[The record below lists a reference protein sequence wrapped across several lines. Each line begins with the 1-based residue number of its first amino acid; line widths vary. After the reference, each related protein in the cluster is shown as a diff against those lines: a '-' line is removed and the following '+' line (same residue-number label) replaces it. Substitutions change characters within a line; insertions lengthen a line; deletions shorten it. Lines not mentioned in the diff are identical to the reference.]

1 MKDHSIPLTNLPPEQ
16 EAIRAKCFHPSGRFE
31 EFSIE
36 DVEQSIPRH
45 FEKIARLYPHR
56 IAVKTRKRALTYDD
70 LNQAANRVAHSIIE
84 RRGEANE
91 PIALLLENDA
101 PMIAAILGA
110 LKAGKMYV
118 PLDAS
123 YPRASLAY
131 ILDDSAA
138 RVVVTNTEN
147 LHLARELAHSGL
159 ELVNLDDIDGNS
171 PAPNPDLT
179 ISPESLVY
187 ILYTSGSTG
196 KPKGV
201 VHNHR
206 NVLHEIMNYT
216 DAVHIGVDDRLALL
230 SSPSFADAVRTTY
243 GALLNGA
250 GLYPLNIRAEGL
262 ARLGDW
268 LIEQEITIYRSVP
281 AVFRQFAGALTGNEN
296 FPRLRA
302 IYSAGDT
309 VSKHD
314 IDLYKKHFSPH
325 CIFVNGL
332 GASECLT
339 FCWQF
344 FDKQT
349 RISHSTVPVGHAI
362 EDMEILLLDEDGNR
376 VGFDQ
381 VGEMVVKSRYL
392 SPGYWRKPELT
403 AAAFSDA
410 KGASERT
417 YRTGDLGRMSSDGCL
432 EHLGRKDFQVKIRGY
447 RIEVIEI
454 ETALLGLETIKAAV
468 VVARENGSG
477 NPSTGLPSINSGPD
491 PSTGSGLK
499 AVEGACPEA
508 PRRVE
513 GRTDLRLVAYLVP
526 HERPGPAVHSLRRA
540 LEERLPDYMIPAAF
554 VLLDALPLT
563 PNGKVDRRS
572 LPAPDSTRP
581 ELENPFVA
589 PRSPIEEALA
599 NIWSQV
605 LGLERVG
612 AHDNF
617 FDLGGHS
624 LLATQVISRVR
635 DLYRIEISLRSF
647 FETPTVAQIADAIQR
662 AKDSDAENPAP
673 KIFPV
678 SRQSHRVKAPL

>member
-1 MKDHSIPLTNLPPEQ
+1 MSPEIAMTESLRSCENLPEEQ
-16 EAIRAKCFHPSGRFE
+16 RNIRAKCFHPSGAFI
-31 EFSIE
+31 EFAKTE
-36 DVEQSIPRH
+36 VEQSIPGR
-45 FEKIARLYPHR
+45 FEKIVQRYPHR
-56 IAVKTRKRALTYDD
+56 LAVKTRKRALTYDE
-70 LNQAANRVAHSIIE
+70 LNQAANRAAYAIIE

-110 LKAGKMYV
+110 LKAGKIYV

-131 ILDDSAA
+131 VLEDTGAS
-138 RVVVTNTEN
+138 VVVTDTGN
-147 LHLARELAHSGL
+147 LALARELAHSGL
-159 ELVNLDDIDGNS
+159 ELVNLDDMDGNS
-171 PAPNPDLT
+171 PEPNPDLDV
-179 ISPESLVY
+179 SPETPVY

-216 DAVHIGVDDRLALL
+216 NAVHIGADDRLALF

-262 ARLGDW
+262 AHLGAW

-281 AVFRQFAGALTGNEN
+281 AVFRQFAGALTVNEN
-296 FPRLRA
+296 FPDLRA

-309 VSKHD
+309 VSKAD
-314 IDLYKKHFSPH
+314 IKLYQKYFSPG

-381 VGEMVVKSRYL
+381 VGEVTVKSRYL

-403 AAAFSDA
+403 ATAFSDA
-410 KGASERT
+410 KGGSERT

-432 EHLGRKDFQVKIRGY
+432 EHLGRKDFQMKIRGH
-447 RIEVIEI
+447 RIETGAI
-454 ETALLGLETIKAAV
+454 ETALLELDTIKEAV
-468 VVARENGSG
+468 V
-477 NPSTGLPSINSGPD
+477 
-491 PSTGSGLK
+491 
-499 AVEGACPEA
+499 GAWA
-508 PRRVE
+508 YDS
-513 GRTDLRLVAYLVP
+513 TDLRLVAYIVP
-526 HERPGPAVHSLRRA
+526 DKQPGPKVTALRDFLR
-540 LEERLPDYMIPAAF
+540 EKLPKYMIPSAF

-563 PNGKVDRRS
+563 QNRKVDRRS
-572 LPAPDSTRP
+572 LPAPSQTRP

-589 PRSPIEEALA
+589 PGTDSEGTLA
-599 NIWSQV
+599 AIWSRV
-605 LGLERVG
+605 LGLEQVG
-612 AHDNF
+612 MHDNF

-635 DLYRIEISLRSF
+635 EAYGVEVSLRSF
-647 FETPTVAQIADAIQR
+647 FEAPTVAGIADIIQR
-662 AKDSDAENPAP
+662 AKGSDAENPTA
-673 KIFPV
+673 KISPILREPA
-678 SRQSHRVKAPL
+678 SNKRS

>member
-1 MKDHSIPLTNLPPEQ
+1 MPEQ
-16 EAIRAKCFHPSGRFE
+16 LPAEQKIIRAKCFHPSGSFI
-31 EFSIE
+31 EFTKDE
-36 DVEQSIPRH
+36 VEQSIASR
-45 FEKIARLYPHR
+45 FEKTARRYPNAR
-56 IAVKTRKRALTYDD
+56 AVKSKTQALTYDD
-70 LNQAANRVAHSIIE
+70 LNQAANRVAHAIIE

-101 PMIAAILGA
+101 PMIAAILGV
-110 LKAGKMYV
+110 LKAGKIYV

-147 LHLARELAHSGL
+147 LPLARELAHSGL
-159 ELVNLDDIDGNS
+159 ELVNLDNMDGNS
-171 PAPNPDLT
+171 PAPNPDLA

-216 DAVHIGVDDRLALL
+216 NAVHIGVDDRLALL

-243 GALLNGA
+243 SALLNGA
-250 GLYPLNIRAEGL
+250 GLYPLNIREEGL
-262 ARLGDW
+262 AHLTDW

-281 AVFRQFAGALTGNEN
+281 AVFRQFAGALTGSEK
-296 FPRLRA
+296 FPDLRA
-302 IYSAGDT
+302 IYSAGDS
-309 VSKHD
+309 VSKAD
-314 IDLYKKHFSPH
+314 VELYKKYFSPH

-339 FCWQF
+339 FRWYF
-344 FDKQT
+344 IDKET
-349 RISHSTVPVGHAI
+349 RISRSTVPVGHAL
-362 EDMEILLLDEDGNR
+362 EDMKVHLLDDDGKR
-376 VGFDQ
+376 VVFDQ
-381 VGEMVVKSRYL
+381 VGEMTIESRYL

-410 KGASERT
+410 KGGSERT

-432 EHLGRKDFQVKIRGY
+432 EHLGRKDFQIKIRGH
-447 RIEVIEI
+447 RIEASEV

-477 NPSTGLPSINSGPD
+477 D
-491 PSTGSGLK
+491 PSTGIK
-499 AVEGACPEA
+499 
-508 PRRVE
+508 
-513 GRTDLRLVAYLVP
+513 TDLRLVAYLVP

-540 LEERLPDYMIPAAF
+540 LEERLPDYMIPAVF

-563 PNGKVDRRS
+563 PNGKVDRLA
-572 LPAPDSTRP
+572 LPAPDPTRP
-581 ELENPFVA
+581 ELGNPFVA
-589 PRSPIEEALA
+589 PRSSIEEMIAG
-599 NIWSQV
+599 IWSQV

-612 AHDNF
+612 VHDNF

-624 LLATQVISRVR
+624 LLATQIISRVR
-635 DLYRIEISLRSF
+635 ESCRIELSLRSF
-647 FETPTVAQIADAIQR
+647 FDAPTVAELADVIQKLIDGG
-662 AKDSDAENPAP
+662 AGSATP
-673 KIFPV
+673 KISRVP
-678 SRQSHRVKAPL
+678 RQSRT

>member
-1 MKDHSIPLTNLPPEQ
+1 MREFLRVPEQ
-16 EAIRAKCFHPSGRFE
+16 LPAEQKIIRAKCFHPSGSFI
-31 EFSIE
+31 EFTKDE
-36 DVEQSIPRH
+36 VEQSIPRR
-45 FEKIARLYPHR
+45 FEKIARLHPHR
-56 IAVKTRKRALTYDD
+56 LAVKTRKRALTYDD
-70 LNQAANRVAHSIIE
+70 LNQAANRVAHAIIE

-101 PMIAAILGA
+101 PMIAAILGV

-118 PLDAS
+118 PLDIS
-123 YPRASLAY
+123 YPRASLAH
-131 ILDDSAA
+131 ILEDSGAG
-138 RVVVTNTEN
+138 VVVTDTGSFSSAN
-147 LHLARELAHSGL
+147 ELAHSGL
-159 ELVNLDDIDGNS
+159 QLVNLDDIDGNS

-187 ILYTSGSTG
+187 VLYTSGSSG

-216 DAVHIGVDDRLALL
+216 NAVHIGVDDRLALL

-262 ARLGDW
+262 AHLGDW

-281 AVFRQFAGALTGNEN
+281 EVFRRFAGALTGSEK
-296 FPRLRA
+296 FPDLRA

-309 VSKHD
+309 VSKAD
-314 IDLYKKHFSPH
+314 VELYKKYFSPH

-339 FCWQF
+339 FRWYF
-344 FDKQT
+344 IDKET
-349 RISHSTVPVGHAI
+349 RITRSTVPVGHAI
-362 EDMEILLLDEDGNR
+362 EDMKVHLLDDDGKR
-376 VGFDQ
+376 VDFDQ
-381 VGEMVVKSRYL
+381 VGEMTIESRYL
-392 SPGYWRKPELT
+392 SPGYWRQPELT
-403 AAAFSDA
+403 AAAFSEA
-410 KGASERT
+410 KGGSERT

-477 NPSTGLPSINSGPD
+477 DPSTGLPSINSGPE
-491 PSTGSGLK
+491 L
-499 AVEGACPEA
+499 
-508 PRRVE
+508 VE

-540 LEERLPDYMIPAAF
+540 LEERLPDYMIPATF
-554 VLLDALPLT
+554 ILLDALPLT

-572 LPAPDSTRP
+572 LPAPDPTRP
-581 ELENPFVA
+581 ELGNPFVA
-589 PRSPIEEALA
+589 PRSPIEETLA

-605 LGLERVG
+605 LGLDRVG

-624 LLATQVISRVR
+624 LLATQIISRAR
-635 DLYRIEISLRSF
+635 ELYRIEISLRNF
-647 FETPTVAQIADAIQR
+647 FETPTVAGIAGVIGQ
-662 AKDSDAENPAP
+662 AKDIGAENPMPQISRAP
-673 KIFPV
+673 RRMKP
-678 SRQSHRVKAPL
+678 PL

>member
-1 MKDHSIPLTNLPPEQ
+1 MREFLRFPEELPAEQ
-16 EAIRAKCFHPSGRFE
+16 KIIRAKCFHPSGLFI
-31 EFSIE
+31 EFTKDE
-36 DVEQSIPRH
+36 VEQSIPRR
-45 FEKIARLYPHR
+45 FEKIARLYPDKLA
-56 IAVKTRKRALTYDD
+56 IKTKTEELSYDAL
-70 LNQAANRVAHSIIE
+70 NRAANRVAHALIE

-101 PMIAAILGA
+101 PMIAAILGV
-110 LKAGKMYV
+110 LKAGKIYV

-138 RVVVTNTEN
+138 RVVVTNTGN
-147 LHLARELAHSGL
+147 LPLARELAHSGL

-201 VHNHR
+201 VHHHR

-216 DAVHIGVDDRLALL
+216 NAVHIGAADRLVLL

-262 ARLGDW
+262 AHLGNW
-268 LIEQEITIYRSVP
+268 LIEQRITIYRSVP
-281 AVFRQFAGALTGNEN
+281 AVFRQFAGALTGSEK
-296 FPRLRA
+296 FPDLRA

-339 FCWQF
+339 FRWYF
-344 FDKQT
+344 IDKET
-349 RISHSTVPVGHAI
+349 RISRSTVPVGHAI
-362 EDMEILLLDEDGNR
+362 EDMKLHLLDDDGKR

-381 VGEMVVKSRYL
+381 VGEVTVKSRYL
-392 SPGYWRKPELT
+392 SPGYWRRPDLT

-410 KGASERT
+410 KGGSERT

-432 EHLGRKDFQVKIRGY
+432 EHLGRKDYQVKIRGH

-454 ETALLGLETIKAAV
+454 EAALLDLDTIKEAV
-468 VVARENGSG
+468 VVAREDDSG
-477 NPSTGLPSINSGPD
+477 DPSTELPSINSGPE
-491 PSTGSGLK
+491 L
-499 AVEGACPEA
+499 VED
-508 PRRVE
+508 
-513 GRTDLRLVAYLVP
+513 RTDLRLVAYLVP
-526 HERPGPAVHSLRRA
+526 HERPGPTVDSLRHA
-540 LEERLPDYMIPAAF
+540 LRTRLPDYMIPSAF

-563 PNGKVDRRS
+563 QNRKVDRRA
-572 LPAPDSTRP
+572 LPAPDRGRP
-581 ELENPFVA
+581 ELGNPFVA
-589 PRSPIEEALA
+589 PRSSIEEMIAG
-599 NIWSQV
+599 IWSQV

-612 AHDNF
+612 VHDNF

-635 DLYRIEISLRSF
+635 EACRIELSLRSF
-647 FETPTVAQIADAIQR
+647 FETPTVAGIADVIQQAR
-662 AKDSDAENPAP
+662 ESGAENLPP
-673 KIFPV
+673 KIARVP
-678 SRQSHRVKAPL
+678 RQSQRVKSPL

>member
-1 MKDHSIPLTNLPPEQ
+1 MREFLRVPEQ
-16 EAIRAKCFHPSGRFE
+16 LPAEQKIIRAKCFHPSGSFI
-31 EFSIE
+31 EFTKDE
-36 DVEQSIPRH
+36 VEQAIAGR
-45 FEKIARLYPHR
+45 FEKIARLHPHR
-56 IAVKTRKRALTYDD
+56 LAVKTRKRALTYDD
-70 LNQAANRVAHSIIE
+70 LNQAANRVAHALIE

-101 PMIAAILGA
+101 PMIAAILGV

-118 PLDAS
+118 PLDIS
-123 YPRASLAY
+123 YPRASLAH
-131 ILDDSAA
+131 ILEDSGAG
-138 RVVVTNTEN
+138 VVVTDTGSFSSAN
-147 LHLARELAHSGL
+147 ELAHSGL
-159 ELVNLDDIDGNS
+159 QLVNLDDIDGNS

-216 DAVHIGVDDRLALL
+216 NAVHIGVDDRLALL

-262 ARLGDW
+262 AHLGDW
-268 LIEQEITIYRSVP
+268 LIGQEITIYRSVP
-281 AVFRQFAGALTGNEN
+281 AVFRQFAGALTDNEN

-362 EDMEILLLDEDGNR
+362 EDMEILLLDEDRNR

-381 VGEMVVKSRYL
+381 VGEITIESRYL

-410 KGASERT
+410 KGGSERT
-417 YRTGDLGRMSSDGCL
+417 YRTGDLCRMSSDGCL
-432 EHLGRKDFQVKIRGY
+432 EHLGRKDFQVKIRGH

-477 NPSTGLPSINSGPD
+477 DPSTGLPSINSGPD

-526 HERPGPAVHSLRRA
+526 HERPGPDVHSLRRA
-540 LEERLPDYMIPAAF
+540 LEERLPDYMIPSAF

-563 PNGKVDRRS
+563 PTGKVDRRS
-572 LPAPDSTRP
+572 LPAPDPTRP
-581 ELENPFVA
+581 ELGNPFVA
-589 PRSPIEEALA
+589 PRSSIEEMIAG
-599 NIWSQV
+599 IWSQV
-605 LGLERVG
+605 LGLERIGV
-612 AHDNF
+612 HDNF

-624 LLATQVISRVR
+624 LLATRVVSRV
-635 DLYRIEISLRSF
+635 LEAFRIELSLRSF
-647 FETPTVAQIADAIQR
+647 FEAPTVAGIAEVIER
-662 AKDSDAENPAP
+662 AKDSDAESATP
-673 KIFPV
+673 KIP
-678 SRQSHRVKAPL
+678 RAPRRMKPPL